1 MIHSMTG
8 FSRVDVQQENVSL
21 RWELRSVNHRYLDI
35 SLRLPDAARSWEPEL
50 RSVLTAGLGRG
61 KVDANLQ
68 LSADD
73 EVGARQHL
81 NLEIAREV
89 AGFAQKVAGELRDPS
104 RVDPLAVLRWPGV
117 LETEDPETESLQ
129 PAVLAALEQAVAQL
143 REGREREGQKILGML
158 ESRCEEVIVCV
169 AAVRARLP
177 DVQKELRT
185 RLTERLADMEFEPD
199 SGRLEQE
206 IALLAQ
212 KMDVSEELDRLEA
225 HVSEVRDAMAKGGPV
240 GRRLDFLMQEL
251 KREANTLASKSAD
264 QETTRQSVDL
274 KVIIEQMREQI
285 QNVE

>member
-251 KREANTLASKSAD
+251 NREANTLASKSAD